1 MNNREIIRQSRILD
15 ELDSHTLN
23 MYDTTCRWL
32 PKDVFLWVETKGTG
46 HTFISVHAESGISVF
61 TYGRY
66 ADTGPLGITGDGVLI
81 WLQNNE
87 AIEYMSTELYRMEAQ
102 VYNIRDADIFA
113 ITRYFKGLWY
123 TGKNIGETSAPESTQ
138 RFGKIID
145 TYDVTGVNCTTH
157 SVKALNFAGSVVFK
171 RKNIFSINYTE
182 DFTIPYSLR
191 IYMNDIDTLKKSM
204 IITDVTWSFK
214 QQMRNTKGL
223 VPLNGA
229 GKVQGVLGVG
239 AKSSDTLGTQ
249 SSGYGGATFGGS
261 SGWNYTPKEE

>member
-1 MNNREIIRQSRILD
+1 MNNRDIIRQSRLVDKLD
-15 ELDSHTLN
+15 EFTLN
-23 MYDTTCRWL
+23 VYNTTCRWL
-32 PKDVFLWVETKGTG
+32 PKGIFLWVETKGTG
-46 HTFISVHAESGISVF
+46 HTFISVHTEQGINVF

-81 WLQNNE
+81 WLQDNE

-102 VYNIRDADIFA
+102 VYNIRDANIFA
-113 ITRYFKGLWY
+113 IMGYFKNLWHS
-123 TGKNIGETSAPESTQ
+123 GKKIGGTSVSGSTQ

-145 TYDVTGVNCTTH
+145 VYDVTGVNCTTH
-157 SVKALNFAGSVVFK
+157 SVKALNYAGSTVFQ

-191 IYMNDIDTLKKSM
+191 VYMNDIDTLNKSL
-204 IITDVTWSFK
+204 IITDVTLNFK

-229 GKVQGVLGVG
+229 GKQQEALGIG
-239 AKSSDTLGTQ
+239 AQSSGQLGTQ

-261 SGWNYTPKEE
+261 SGWNYSLTEE